1 MFQNIKVDIAYYKT
15 NTDFEM
21 EFNLCGCCR
30 MRLLTD
36 KAPDKKTLVH
46 SLARAVSRSRV
57 IIIVGKL
64 FGEDGIIN
72 IAASATGSKLSV
84 ADNKAYGISTDDK
97 IEIINGSTPLVTP
110 EGYFGGCIMEKG
122 PQTMILLTENKN
134 VRKAV
139 MKNLIHPYI
148 EELCALDL
156 KAQAA
161 SANEGVVKKET
172 EEIMTEENAAEA
184 SVAENSLPEIELPE
198 LPDVAMPDFTLDE
211 PDGEEEEIVE
221 EAGEYLIETEEENES
236 EENLLLSEELEDEPS
251 DYITE
256 TEEEAEE
263 YEDDMGLITDE
274 DDYEEIEMQTPDS
287 SEFASFDDDEMS
299 VESDMLYDDKGM
311 SLKDYRRRN
320 AEYYKDDE
328 SFEGLLTDEDE
339 FDGNRI
345 HGGFGLPIMIVSI
358 LLLILIIV
366 LCYCIFYVPSTEGVS
381 ASAYIKETFDIL
393 FG

>member
-64 FGEDGIIN
+64 FGDDGVIKV
-72 IAASATGSKLSV
+72 AASATGSKLAL
-84 ADNKAYGISTDDK
+84 ADNAAYGISSNDE
-97 IEIINGSTPLVTP
+97 IEIISGSMPLVTP

-122 PQTMILLTENKN
+122 PQTMILLTDNKN
-134 VRKAV
+134 VRKSV

-148 EELCALDL
+148 EELCAIDL
-156 KAQAA
+156 KEKAA
-161 SANEGVVKKET
+161 SATGEGVPKHEQTDSADDVDIPELADVSASAEADDEDFFEDDSSFVFEESSETETQDVVEESESKET
-172 EEIMTEENAAEA
+172 
-184 SVAENSLPEIELPE
+184 
-198 LPDVAMPDFTLDE
+198 DD
-211 PDGEEEEIVE
+211 
-221 EAGEYLIETEEENES
+221 
-236 EENLLLSEELEDEPS
+236 
-251 DYITE
+251 DYITD
-256 TEEEAEE
+256 TEELNEEE
-263 YEDDMGLITDE
+263 YESEDMGLVTDE
-274 DDYEEIEMQTPDS
+274 DDYEEIEMKTPDS
-287 SEFASFDDDEMS
+287 DVFAPFDDEFS
-299 VESDMLYDDKGM
+299 VDSDMHYNDKGM

-320 AEYYKDDE
+320 ADYYKDDE
-328 SFEGLLTDEDE
+328 VFEELVTDEEDYAL
-339 FDGNRI
+339 NRRVK
-345 HGGFGLPIMIVSI
+345 GGFGLPILILSI
-358 LLLILIIV
+358 ILLILLIV

-381 ASAYIKETFDIL
+381 ATAYLKETFDIL